1 MSESTEEIVL
11 VFEPDKDIEKQLKKA
26 LPGADVVFSSSRARF
41 LAEAMRKH
49 PDVILID
56 TQLPGQD
63 GFEVCQ
69 QLAARRAT
77 RDIPI
82 LYLTASV
89 DQLEEFGPDA
99 DRVIAIDDFGS
110 LAQRVKALAS
120 EGRVQQIVRETLA
133 TVLGAPEKST
143 GLTKH
148 EVGVLGGGGFSVD
161 AKLNPEPIAE
171 GAAAYDRL
179 IATSLTV
186 ARAAKKL
193 RVSDGRVRQRLLAN
207 PAELYGIRKGKAW
220 RLPAFQFGSR
230 ELVPNIDRVIVKLDP
245 GLSPVSVDRW
255 FRLENVDLQ
264 QGDDNLSPLQW
275 LGQGEAWQP
284 VADLAEDL

>member
-1 MSESTEEIVL
+1 MSESAEEIVL
-11 VFEPDKDIEKQLKKA
+11 VFEPDKGIKEQLKKA
-26 LPGADVVFSSSRARF
+26 LPGADVVFSSSGARF
-41 LAEAMRKH
+41 LVEARRKH
-49 PDVILID
+49 PDVILMD
-56 TQLPGQD
+56 AQLPGQD
-63 GFEVCQ
+63 GFKICQ
-69 QLAARRAT
+69 QLAVHQAT

-82 LYLTASV
+82 LYLTGSV

-99 DRVIAIDDFGS
+99 DRVIATDDFGS
-110 LAQRVKALAS
+110 LAQRVKALVS

-133 TVLGAPEKST
+133 TAPWALDKAT

-148 EVGVLGGGGFSVD
+148 DVGVLESGGFLAD
-161 AKLNPEPIAE
+161 AKLNPEPVAK
-171 GAAAYDRL
+171 GAAAYDHL

-193 RVSDGRVRQRLLAN
+193 RVTDGRVRQRLLAN
-207 PAELYGIRKGKAW
+207 PAELYGIRKGKTW
-220 RLPAFQFGSR
+220 RLPAFQFGR
-230 ELVPNIDRVIVKLDP
+230 RALVPNIDRVIVKLDP

-264 QGDDNLSPLQW
+264 QGDDNVSPLQW
-275 LGQGEAWQP
+275 LAQGEAWQP

>member
-1 MSESTEEIVL
+1 M
-11 VFEPDKDIEKQLKKA
+11 
-26 LPGADVVFSSSRARF
+26 FSSSRARF
-41 LAEAMRKH
+41 LAEAMRRH

-56 TQLPGQD
+56 AQLPGQD

-89 DQLEEFGPDA
+89 NQLEEFGPHA
-99 DRVIAIDDFGS
+99 DRVIATEDFGL
-110 LAQRVKALAS
+110 LAQRVRDLVT
-120 EGRVQQIVRETLA
+120 EGRIQQIVRETLA
-133 TVLGAPEKST
+133 TVLGAPDKST

-148 EVGVLGGGGFSVD
+148 EVGVLESGGFSVD
-161 AKLNPEPIAE
+161 AKLNPAPIAK

-193 RVSDGRVRQRLLAN
+193 RLSDGRVRQRLLAN
-207 PAELYGIRKGKAW
+207 PAQLYGIRKGKTW
-220 RLPAFQFGSR
+220 RLPAFQFGPQN
-230 ELVPNIDRVIVKLDP
+230 LVPNIDQVIRKLDP

-255 FRLENVDLQ
+255 FKLENVDLQ

-275 LGQGEAWQP
+275 LSQGEAWQP